1 MCQLIGQFQ
10 ELHPDRHA
18 WREGFSHFSV
28 PCLPVSSILCPHSLC
43 ESPSR
48 TSHLVSPVSVSTL
61 SHCYSKSMRAV
72 PLSKCARA
80 PQETFRALYAHFRKS
95 AFLQTLPYAFT
106 LSSHR
111 CYTTR
116 GCHTG
121 IKRKLYTKKH
131 DKRRLL
137 EGYRMKGD
145 IKLQECSMFYH
156 KPCLYIVVFHVLF
169 SKET

>member
-10 ELHPDRHA
+10 ELHPDRHT

-95 AFLQTLPYAFT
+95 AFLHLPSVHTVVTLLGDAT
-106 LSSHR
+106 QALKENCIQRSM
-111 CYTTR
+111 TR
-116 GCHTG
+116 EDSLRVTG
-121 IKRKLYTKKH
+121 
-131 DKRRLL
+131 
-137 EGYRMKGD
+137 
-145 IKLQECSMFYH
+145 
-156 KPCLYIVVFHVLF
+156 
-169 SKET
+169 

>member
-1 MCQLIGQFQ
+1 MRQLIGQFQ

-48 TSHLVSPVSVSTL
+48 TSHLVSSVSVSTL
-61 SHCYSKSMRAV
+61 SHCYSKLLRAV

-80 PQETFRALYAHFRKS
+80 PQETFRALHAHFCKS

-106 LSSHR
+106 LSSQR
-111 CYTTR
+111 CYTTK
-116 GCHTG
+116 GCHTD
-121 IKRKLYTKKH
+121 IKRKLYTKKT
-131 DKRRLL
+131 
-137 EGYRMKGD
+137 
-145 IKLQECSMFYH
+145 
-156 KPCLYIVVFHVLF
+156 P
-169 SKET
+169 

>member
-18 WREGFSHFSV
+18 WREGFSHLSV

-61 SHCYSKSMRAV
+61 SHCYSKSM
-72 PLSKCARA
+72 SKCARNVSS
-80 PQETFRALYAHFRKS
+80 PLCTLY

-106 LSSHR
+106 LSSQR
-111 CYTTR
+111 CYTTKGR
-116 GCHTG
+116 HTG

-137 EGYRMKGD
+137 EGYRMKAD
-145 IKLQECSMFYH
+145 IKL
-156 KPCLYIVVFHVLF
+156 LVLSQTMLVHHCF
-169 SKET
+169 SCFI